1 MSSRRHV
8 LVLAFAALAGPPLLG
23 CAARPRDADAAWEGR
38 LQGRTIALLGEVHD
52 NAALHRLRTESLER
66 ALAAG
71 WRPAIVMEQFDLER
85 QHDLERSRRE
95 HPRDTQRLI
104 DAAAGEHSGWD
115 WAYYQPVLAL
125 ALAHDLPLLAGNLS
139 RRDAARVM
147 REGAA
152 AALGEARARAL
163 GLLDPIDPVLLAA
176 QQRAIDAG
184 HCGALPPALLPRMA
198 EAQLARDA
206 VMAAVLR
213 EHADHGVVL
222 LAGDGHVR
230 RDLGVPRWLAGVA
243 DEHVVS
249 VGFIEDTDVPVA
261 GRYDA
266 VVVAAPAPR
275 DDPCRDFVPPSLKRA
290 RLGLSDE
297 RRRAS
302 RAPA

>member
-1 MSSRRHV
+1 MNRRRR
-8 LVLAFAALAGPPLLG
+8 LLALAIAALAGPPLAG
-23 CAARPRDADAAWEGR
+23 CAARPRPADEAWEGR

-52 NAALHRLRTESLER
+52 NAALHRLRTESLQR

-85 QHDLERSRRE
+85 QDDLERSRRE
-95 HPRDTQRLI
+95 HRRDTQRLI
-104 DAAAGEHSGWD
+104 EAAGGEHSGWK

-139 RRDAARVM
+139 RQDAARVM

-152 AALGEARARAL
+152 AALGEARTRAL
-163 GLLDPIDPVLLAA
+163 GLLEPIDPMLLAA
-176 QQRAIDAG
+176 QERAVDAG
-184 HCGALPPALLPRMA
+184 HCGALPPALLPKMA
-198 EAQLARDA
+198 HAQLARDA

-213 EHADHGVVL
+213 DHAENGAVL

-230 RDLGVPRWLAGVA
+230 RDLGVPRWLTGVA
-243 DEHVVS
+243 PEQLLS
-249 VGFIEDTDVPVA
+249 VGFVEAGDVAIV

-266 VVVAAPAPR
+266 VVVAAPATR
-275 DDPCRDFVPPSLKRA
+275 DDPCRDFVAPSLQRT
-290 RLGLSDE
+290 RLDLSDE
-297 RRRAS
+297 RRRAP